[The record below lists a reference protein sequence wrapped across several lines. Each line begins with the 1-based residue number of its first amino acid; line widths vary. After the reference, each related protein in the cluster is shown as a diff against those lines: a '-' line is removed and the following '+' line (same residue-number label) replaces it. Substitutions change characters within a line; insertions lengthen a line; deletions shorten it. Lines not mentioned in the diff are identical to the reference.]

1 MRIGTTSYIYP
12 ADVITNI
19 RKLAGKVRDIEIVLF
34 ESDSIG
40 DALTNDEI
48 SELRQIALDHEMTYT
63 VHLPLDCYLADTNPK
78 MKSAFHAISLAQSLE
93 PHGYVVH
100 LDARDGNNAT
110 AFLLDNALRSLETL
124 IRQTGLTELICV
136 ENLENHRPE
145 LIDAVLERIPVSCCA
160 DVGHIWK
167 LGEDPVPL
175 LKTWLQRI
183 RIVHLHG
190 FLEHDHRRLSLMP
203 PSVLDPVVRQLQHA
217 NFGGV
222 LTLEIF
228 SERNLHES
236 LQALQDAMDR
246 IATEDS
252 AVEKSAENPI
262 TP

>member
-12 ADVITNI
+12 ADVITNV

-40 DALTNDEI
+40 EALTRNEI
-48 SELRQIALDHEMTYT
+48 SELRWIARDHDMTYT

-78 MKSAFHAISLAQSLE
+78 MKSALHAISLAQSLE

-110 AFLLDNALRSLETL
+110 AFLLDNALRSLESL
-124 IRQTGLTELICV
+124 IRETELTELICI

-175 LKTWLQRI
+175 LNMWLQRI
-183 RIVHLHG
+183 RIIHLHG
-190 FLEHDHRRLSLMP
+190 FLEHDHRSLSLMP
-203 PSVLDPVVRQLQHA
+203 PSVLDPVIRQLQHA
-217 NFGGV
+217 NYGGV

-228 SERNLHES
+228 SERNLHNS
-236 LQALQDAMDR
+236 LQALQEAVDR
-246 IATEDS
+246 IAAEDS
-252 AVEKSAENPI
+252 AAEKSAENPI

>member
-12 ADVITNI
+12 ADVITNV

-34 ESDSIG
+34 ESDSVG
-40 DALTNDEI
+40 EALTNDEI
-48 SELRQIALDHEMTYT
+48 SELREIARDHDMTYT

-78 MKSAFHAISLAQSLE
+78 MKIALQAISLAQSLE

-110 AFLLDNALRSLETL
+110 AFLLDNALRSLDAL
-124 IRQTGLTELICV
+124 VRQTQLGELICI

-160 DVGHIWK
+160 DVGHMWK
-167 LGEDPVPL
+167 LGADPVPL
-175 LKTWLQRI
+175 LKIWLHRTRI
-183 RIVHLHG
+183 IHLHG
-190 FLEHDHRRLSLMP
+190 FQEHDHRRLSLMP
-203 PSVLDPVVRQLQHA
+203 PSLLDPVIRQLERA
-217 NFGGV
+217 RFGGV

-228 SERNLHES
+228 SERNLHDS
-236 LQALQDAMDR
+236 LQALRESMDR
-246 IATEDS
+246 IAAEDIS
-252 AVEKSAENPI
+252 GEKSADNPI